1 MRESKIEAYFCTA
14 IEARGGVCWKWT
26 SPGMRGVPDRI
37 AVLPGNRIF
46 FVELKA
52 PGEVPE
58 PHQARVHKVLRKLGA
73 VVYDVDS
80 VEAVDALMRNLT
92 P

>member
-1 MRESKIEAYFCTA
+1 MRESEIERYFQIA
-14 IEARGGVCWKWT
+14 VKARGGVCWKWV
-26 SPGMRGVPDRI
+26 SPGLRGVPDRVV
-37 AVLPGNRIF
+37 VLPGNRIF

-58 PHQARVHKVLRKLGA
+58 PHQARVHKILRGLGA

-80 VEAVDALMRNLT
+80 VEAVDALMRNLS
-92 P
+92 